1 MEHWQKL
8 SALIVGCG
16 SIGRRH
22 GRVLRQLGLGDVRV
36 CDPSQEMRDFAAE
49 RLSVA
54 KAYEHLPEAL
64 ADEPNAVFICTPTAL
79 HVEQAIESLN
89 AGADVFI
96 EKPLSTCF
104 DRMDELEALAST
116 GHKVVTVGHCFRFH
130 EGLRKAK
137 HWLKEGRIGRLA
149 SIRAVIGEYIPEVM
163 PNYRNMYISEY
174 SGAYELMHEID
185 LALWFAEQQPVR
197 VMGIDGNFSDV
208 HMKSPDAAELIVEFK
223 DRCLASVHLD
233 FFQRARHRQTEL
245 FGTNGTILIEFAS
258 WDKCGLFL
266 YEAEAGAWH
275 YERVDTDR
283 DDMFR
288 EMDRLFLQ
296 AIASRSAAP
305 VSLEDGKLAV
315 QIVLASQESARTG
328 KEVRL

>member
-1 MEHWQKL
+1 MEDWQKL
-8 SALIVGCG
+8 SALVVGCG

-22 GRVLRQLGLGDVRV
+22 GRVLRQLGLVDVRV
-36 CDPSQEMRDFAAE
+36 CDPAQEMRDFASE
-49 RLSVA
+49 RLSLH
-54 KAYEHLPEAL
+54 KAYENLPEAL
-64 ADEPNAVFICTPTAL
+64 ADEPNVVFICTPTAL
-79 HVEQAIESLN
+79 HVEQAIESMK

-104 DRMDELEALAST
+104 DRMDELEALASE
-116 GHKVVTVGHCFRFH
+116 KVVMVGHCFRFH
-130 EGLRKAK
+130 EGLRQAK
-137 HWLKEGRIGRLA
+137 RWLKEGRIGRLA

-163 PNYRNMYISEY
+163 PNYRNMYVSEY
-174 SGAYELMHEID
+174 SGAYELMHDID

-208 HMKSPDAAELIVEFK
+208 HMQSPDMAELMIEFK

-245 FGTNGTILIEFAS
+245 FGTNGTILVEFAS

-266 YEAEAGAWH
+266 YEADNGAWH
-275 YERVDTDR
+275 FENVATDR

-288 EMDRLFLQ
+288 EMDRIFLQ
-296 AIASRSAAP
+296 AVVSRSVVP

-315 QIVLASQESARTG
+315 QVMLASQESARTG
-328 KEVRL
+328 KEVRF

>member
-1 MEHWQKL
+1 MEDWQKL

-49 RLSVA
+49 RLSVT

-64 ADEPNAVFICTPTAL
+64 ADEPNVVFICTPTAL
-79 HVEQAIESLN
+79 HVEQAIESIN

-130 EGLRKAK
+130 EGLRQAK
-137 HWLKEGRIGRLA
+137 RWLKEGRIGRLA

-208 HMKSPDAAELIVEFK
+208 YMKSPDAAELIVEFK

-296 AIASRSAAP
+296 AIVSRSAAP

-315 QIVLASQESARTG
+315 RIILASQESARTG